1 MPEEPVLP
9 IDDPRLKQAST
20 PVEHID
26 DGVRELAEDMFAIMD
41 RANGAGLAAVQIGV
55 SVRLVVM
62 DVTDTSGTRHRLALV
77 NPELTSLSE
86 ETAVNTEGCLS
97 MPGYELPVSRSVR
110 AAAAFTDLDGNRQE
124 IRGDGQLAVCL
135 QHEID
140 HTNGILFTDRV
151 SGLRRERAR
160 AYFAKARR
168 QHERRH

>member
-1 MPEEPVLP
+1 MPEEPILP
-9 IDDPRLKQAST
+9 IDDPRLKRASA
-20 PVEHID
+20 PIEHVD

-55 SVRLVVM
+55 SLRLVVM
-62 DVTDTSGTRHRLALV
+62 DVTDAAGTRHRLALV

-86 ETAVNTEGCLS
+86 EMAVRTEGCLS
-97 MPGYELPVSRSVR
+97 MPGYELPVKRAVR
-110 AAAAFTDLDGNRQE
+110 AAAVFTGLDGHRRE
-124 IRGDGQLAVCL
+124 IRGGGQLAICL

-160 AYFAKARR
+160 AYFAKVRR